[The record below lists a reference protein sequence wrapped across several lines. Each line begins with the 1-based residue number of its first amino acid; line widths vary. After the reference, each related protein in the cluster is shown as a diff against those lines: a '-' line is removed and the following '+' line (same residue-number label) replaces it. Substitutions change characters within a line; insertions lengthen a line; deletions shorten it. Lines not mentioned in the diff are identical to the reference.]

1 MTTMLRSRL
10 LLPLALVGA
19 LGCGDDEPQPP
30 EVLTVNVPVVARV
43 GAEAFTCGKTYAN
56 VGTTGTTYEPMDFRV
71 YVHDVRLVTRAGQE
85 VPVTLTEDGSWQ
97 SEGVVLLDF
106 ANKDGLCT
114 QGTEGMNASIKGT
127 APQGDYTGLRFK
139 LGVPEERNHGD
150 VSTAAAPLGDTGL
163 FWSWRSGY
171 IFLRVDGHTPGLP
184 EHVMHLG
191 STHCAPPPEG
201 QTQGTAG
208 CANDNRPELAL
219 DGFDVTKNKVVMDV
233 GALFAGSNLD
243 QNLSGPNTAVG
254 CMSSP
259 TDVDCAP
266 IFQRLGLAFSDQS
279 ANPAEQSFIRAE

>member
-1 MTTMLRSRL
+1 MTSVLRSRL

-19 LGCGDDEPQPP
+19 LGCGDDEPKTP
-30 EVLTVNVPVVARV
+30 EVLTVDLPVVARV
-43 GAEAFTCGKTYAN
+43 GAEPFACGKTYTN
-56 VGTTGTTYEPMDFRV
+56 VGTTKTTYEPMDFRV
-71 YVHDVRLVTRAGQE
+71 YVHDVRLVTRTGQE
-85 VPVTLTEDGSWQ
+85 VPVTLTEDGRWQ
-97 SEGVVLLDF
+97 RAGVVLLDF

-127 APQGDYTGLRFK
+127 VPQGDYTGLRFTV
-139 LGVPEERNHGD
+139 GVPEDLNHGD
-150 VSTAAAPLGDTGL
+150 VDTAGAPLGDTGL
-163 FWSWRSGY
+163 FWSWRFGY
-171 IFLRVDGHTPGLP
+171 IFLRIDGHTPGLP

-191 STHCAPPPEG
+191 STDCAPPPAG

-208 CANDNRPELAL
+208 CANINRPEIAL

-233 GALFAGSNLD
+233 GALFAGSDLD

-266 IFQRLGLAFSDQS
+266 TFERLGLGFSGKA
-279 ANPAEQSFIRAE
+279 ANPAAQSFIRAE